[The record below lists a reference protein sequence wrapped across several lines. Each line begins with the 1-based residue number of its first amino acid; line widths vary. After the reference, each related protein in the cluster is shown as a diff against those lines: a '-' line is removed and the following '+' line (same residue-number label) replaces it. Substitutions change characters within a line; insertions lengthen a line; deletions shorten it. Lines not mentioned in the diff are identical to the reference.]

1 MPTSGQTR
9 TKFCE
14 ICERETIQRL
24 DHMQKAGS
32 GKVIAEV
39 WTCVEGDH
47 MYGEPPGRVPPE
59 LKQMWEAS

>member
-39 WTCVEGDH
+39 WTCVETTCTASL
-47 MYGEPPGRVPPE
+47 RVAYLP
-59 LKQMWEAS
+59 S